1 MKRFIEKHGKN
12 IIGVLSGYDR
22 LIFRGGI
29 KGLMYEKGMAAYLNY
44 KRILLK
50 DFKDHAL
57 TLTAELKEKK
67 VRDKILFYKMSPSV
81 SLLD

>member
-44 KRILLK
+44 P
-50 DFKDHAL
+50 H
-57 TLTAELKEKK
+57 
-67 VRDKILFYKMSPSV
+67 S
-81 SLLD
+81 